1 MTDSSDTSRNGAD
14 NYRLA
19 DLIDLALLQ
28 KMADAHYRTAGMPI
42 GIIDA
47 QDNTILVGAGWQDI
61 CLKFHRAN
69 PVSRTRCETS
79 DNYIK
84 GHLVRNEAC
93 AYKCANGLWDI
104 GIPIIVAD
112 RHLATL
118 FLGQF
123 FYQGET
129 PDREFFKRQAR
140 EFGYATVE
148 YLAALDRVPVFSRD
162 KVDYII
168 AYDRALAGF
177 IADLAEHALAEKRT
191 DRELRYTN
199 TVLKAQQEESTD
211 GILVVN
217 DKQEMISFNK
227 KFVEMWGIP
236 AAVAEARSNEGSL
249 RAIRRV
255 LARPD
260 EYFALIR
267 RVYEHPDR
275 KSFDEIALKDGRIFE
290 QYSAPMR
297 GPDGTYYGRVWQFRD
312 ITERRRA
319 ETMLRQSNLVVE
331 NSPAV
336 LFRWK
341 AVEGWPVELV
351 SGNVVRFGYTPEEFL
366 TGKVDYSSIVYSQD
380 RERVVAEVKKYSAD
394 KGIDR
399 FHMEYRINDRDGKVH
414 WVEDHS
420 VIERDAGGRA
430 AGYQGVIIDITER
443 RKAEA
448 AFRESELRFST
459 FFKLS
464 PMSMVITTLED
475 GCVYEVN
482 HTFEKLFGIPRDEA
496 IGRTT
501 LDVGIFADPQE
512 RQKLRHA
519 LMDQETV
526 EDLELNM
533 KSRDG
538 RPITLLLSGARIR
551 IGRQIFILSAGTDI
565 TERKRAAAALKESY
579 EKVAKSLDGV
589 INAITAIVE
598 IRDPYTAGHQKRT
611 SRLACAIASEMQLS
625 RNQIEGLRIAAALHD
640 IGKIYVPAEI
650 LAKPG
655 RLSLVEMAIVKA
667 HARASYEIL
676 KKIDFPW
683 PVAEIALEH
692 QERYDGTGYPQGLAG
707 NDILPEARI
716 LAVADTL
723 EAMMVRRPYRPAVGT
738 DNALDEIM
746 RNRGAAYDPAVVDAA
761 VTLLRDRHFSFEL
774 EEQAATAGRK

>member
-341 AVEGWPVELV
+341 AAEGWPVELV

-366 TGKVDYSSIVYSQD
+366 TGKIDYSSIVYSQD
-380 RERVVAEVKKYSAD
+380 RERVVAEVKEYSAD
-394 KGIDR
+394 KRIDR
-399 FHMEYRINDRDGKVH
+399 FHLEYRIIDRDGKVR